1 MRKINPNHP
10 HMNSTEIHDWNK
22 RPVKYIAKTE
32 QRIVFQEVTLL
43 PKNTTTTT
51 TAAADS
57 KKAKGKGR
65 ASTPQNG
72 MESESMS
79 VLPYNGETTMSSG
92 PLLLPSNAGD
102 QAAGI

>member
-1 MRKINPNHP
+1 MIKVRSVSFFKKRMKEINPNHP

-22 RPVKYIAKTE
+22 RPVKYVAKTE

-79 VLPYNGETTMSSG
+79 VLPYNGETTMSSS
-92 PLLLPSNAGD
+92 L
-102 QAAGI
+102 